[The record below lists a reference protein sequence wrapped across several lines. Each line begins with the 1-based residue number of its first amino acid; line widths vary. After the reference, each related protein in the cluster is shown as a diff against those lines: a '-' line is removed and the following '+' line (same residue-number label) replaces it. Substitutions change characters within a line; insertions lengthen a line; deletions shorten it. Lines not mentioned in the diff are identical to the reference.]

1 MPVGEV
7 VWDLCMASA
16 VNCCCSLICCLGSMR
31 ESKIHLCLCPLF
43 VQSTVTC
50 RLPSP
55 TGGRGVRIL
64 ELHTPVQMK
73 VWVLVIVWLSPNTLC
88 FIPAQGSPFHREP
101 LGRSWERCELAY
113 SFQAANERP
122 VLIKEGDSS
131 LSQHTVEMAQKH
143 LSHPDNSGS
152 ASDFI

>member
-1 MPVGEV
+1 MPVGEA

-16 VNCCCSLICCLGSMR
+16 VNCCCSFLLFR
-31 ESKIHLCLCPLF
+31 KYERKQNPFVPLPS

-50 RLPSP
+50 RLPSL
-55 TGGRGVRIL
+55 TGGHGVRIL

-73 VWVLVIVWLSPNTLC
+73 VWALVIVWLSPNTLC

-101 LGRSWERCELAY
+101 LSRSWEHCELAF

-122 VLIKEGDSS
+122 VLIKKGDSS
-131 LSQHTVEMAQKH
+131 LSQHTAEMEQKH
-143 LSHPDNSGS
+143 LSHPDSSGS